1 MLEKIKQNIETQS
14 KALNVNVFFGTAE
27 SIFAD
32 IETKSKL
39 NSNEKR
45 DVFPALFVNS
55 DYSLKNRVVKLNM
68 LFCFRYQK
76 NECDN
81 FNLLTE
87 LLSNI
92 NIINGNDVNFDVL
105 TNLTLTKI
113 GGFSRNQI
121 PANVPYTVK
130 IILFDAELLIN

>member
-1 MLEKIKQNIETQS
+1 MKQSTSEKNIPPK
-14 KALNVNVFFGTAE
+14 KAV
-27 SIFAD
+27 S
-32 IETKSKL
+32 
-39 NSNEKR
+39 
-45 DVFPALFVNS
+45 
-55 DYSLKNRVVKLNM
+55 
-68 LFCFRYQK
+68 
-76 NECDN
+76 
-81 FNLLTE
+81 LLTE